1 MPDVALMAPPSAGQR
16 AHVPPVRPALRA
28 VASNSG
34 GVPVEPG
41 IDGRNLPP
49 TGEDST
55 TLSFAFPAGVM
66 LHVHCA
72 RTWLGSL
79 LAHAWGADDAA
90 RVELAAYE
98 VIANAGVHGAGVVRL
113 AVLVDTDELV
123 MDVADDSP
131 AMPKRQPASNSAESG
146 RGLALVELLG
156 GELAAWPLSTGKL
169 VRLRIT
175 RKTSAATLA
184 AGWGLEDDDV

>member
-1 MPDVALMAPPSAGQR
+1 MPNVALMAPPSAGQR
-16 AHVPPVRPALRA
+16 AHVPRVVPALRA
-28 VASNSG
+28 VASNSDG
-34 GVPVEPG
+34 AAVEPG
-41 IDGRNLPP
+41 VDGRNLPP
-49 TGEDST
+49 TGEGST
-55 TLSFAFPAGVM
+55 TLAFSFPAGVM

-79 LAHAWGADDAA
+79 LVGAWGADDAD
-90 RVELAAYE
+90 RGTLAAYE

-123 MDVADDSP
+123 MDVVDDSP
-131 AMPKRQPASNSAESG
+131 AMPKRRRAGESAEDG

-156 GELAAWPLSTGKL
+156 GELAAWPLGSGKL

-184 AGWGLEDDDV
+184 AGWGLDDV

>member
-1 MPDVALMAPPSAGQR
+1 MPDVVLMAPPSAGQR
-16 AHVPPVRPALRA
+16 AHVPRVVPASRA
-28 VASNSG
+28 FASNSD
-34 GVPVEPG
+34 GVVVEPG

-49 TGEDST
+49 TGEGST
-55 TLSFAFPAGVM
+55 TLAFSFPAGVM

-79 LAHAWGADDAA
+79 LANVWGGDDAG

-113 AVLVDTDELV
+113 AVLVNTDELV

-131 AMPKRQPASNSAESG
+131 AMPKRRSASDAAENG

-156 GELAAWPLSTGKL
+156 GELAAWPLGSGKL
-169 VRLRIT
+169 VRLRIA
-175 RKTSAATLA
+175 RETSAATLA
-184 AGWGLEDDDV
+184 AGWGLGDDDV